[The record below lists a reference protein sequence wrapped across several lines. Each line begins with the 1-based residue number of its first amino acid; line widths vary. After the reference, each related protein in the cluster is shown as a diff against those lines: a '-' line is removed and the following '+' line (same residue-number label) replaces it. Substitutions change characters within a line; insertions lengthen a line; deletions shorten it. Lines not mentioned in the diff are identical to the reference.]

1 MLYFRRCAVLAGA
14 SSLALMVS
22 GCGDENSTAPPSA
35 EFPRAFTSRSATCT
49 ERISLKMVDGVFE
62 ERTLVE
68 TVEASAE
75 ALFAGPAIIIRL
87 TLRDASGAP
96 LEEKYTGKYR
106 PSAVDG
112 AWDVTLN
119 PGPADGSFTTTGT
132 GSGGLSGR
140 SIDFDME
147 PLSDGC
153 GYTSSGTIR

>member
-49 ERISLKMVDGVFE
+49 ERFSLNLVDGLYE
-62 ERTLVE
+62 ETIWVE

-75 ALFAGPAIIIRL
+75 ALFAGPATIIL
-87 TLRDASGAP
+87 VTLLDLSGA
-96 LEEKYTGKYR
+96 LVDEEYTGEYR
-106 PSAVDG
+106 PSAADG
-112 AWDVTLN
+112 TWNVTLT
-119 PGPADGSFTTTGT
+119 PGPADGSFTATGT
-132 GSGGLSGR
+132 GTDELSGH

-147 PLSDGC
+147 PLSEGC